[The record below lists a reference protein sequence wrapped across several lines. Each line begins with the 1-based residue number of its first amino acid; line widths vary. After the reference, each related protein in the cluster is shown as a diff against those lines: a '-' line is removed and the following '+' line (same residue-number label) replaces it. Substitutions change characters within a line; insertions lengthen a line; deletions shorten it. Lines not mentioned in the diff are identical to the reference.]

1 MSEHGVEQA
10 AGEQSQRISSG
21 GLTEDIRGVM
31 ADIERRLDRLRMAH
45 TEREREREELEQR
58 SSEVQQRADELEA
71 AALELAEH
79 RREHEAAVAAAE
91 ARFVEL
97 DRREVT
103 AREAFEQAKARH
115 DATRAELAEQGQA
128 IAHDRE
134 QLDADR
140 KTFEDERARI
150 EELAEEAAQQ
160 VRDLEEDRAALEAT
174 ARELDERQKD
184 LDSQASTMA
193 EKWKELEQH
202 KAALSARA
210 EQLKEQDR
218 KLAELSRQAAEQRE
232 KLSGDSSDLEQQ
244 KRWLAEQT
252 KQADLLRARVKQL
265 ESELEVARAQAAE
278 AVQASGNGEADQEAL
293 RELEFTK
300 TKLRDAAEMIASLR
314 EQLDKARDKRSDAGP
329 AAPASDEHLDRRKR
343 RLEYVRQALRR
354 EQEKV
359 AKASALLRER
369 SAALAKQAT
378 SGADHATTSTP
389 ARPAKAGPIVAVARL
404 GTGMAGVAIALAV
417 LAGVSWLAAG
427 EFAKPTYAASVT
439 VAHDARGR
447 NVLAEDLAGW
457 QAFHESLMQDPR
469 FFEFAAERMRQ
480 RGLLGL
486 GDAVAMK
493 TFVEGSVSWVSGRD
507 GEIKL
512 EIREQGAD
520 RAERVAETLA
530 IALVGQANAARERRP
545 DGLPSVVSQEAKA
558 EARPLTNEQP
568 IYAGG
573 IMVGLTLLSAMLG
586 GVFSRRMGRLREQVA
601 AEGATAIDEMG
612 EDQERRISI
621 G

>member
-10 AGEQSQRISSG
+10 ASDQTHRATSG

-45 TEREREREELEQR
+45 SEREREREELEQR
-58 SSEVQQRADELEA
+58 SADVQQRADELETLA
-71 AALELAEH
+71 NELAEH

-91 ARFVEL
+91 ARFTEL
-97 DRREVT
+97 DKREAV
-103 AREAFEQAKARH
+103 AREAFAEAKARH
-115 DATRAELAEQGQA
+115 DATRRELAERGGA
-128 IAHDRE
+128 ITQE
-134 QLDADR
+134 QEKLDAER
-140 KTFEDERARI
+140 QAFQDERTRI

-184 LDSQASTMA
+184 LDGQASTMA

-202 KAALSARA
+202 KAALTARA

-252 KQADLLRARVKQL
+252 KQTDLLRARVKQL
-265 ESELEVARAQAAE
+265 EGELETARSAVAEAAQATSEATTDKATLHELEVTRA
-278 AVQASGNGEADQEAL
+278 
-293 RELEFTK
+293 
-300 TKLRDAAEMIASLR
+300 KLHDAAEIIAALR
-314 EQLDKARDKRSDAGP
+314 EQLDQARAQRGGGES
-329 AAPASDEHLDRRKR
+329 AAPVSDEHLDRRKR
-343 RLEYVRQALRR
+343 RLGYVRQALRQ

-369 SAALAKQAT
+369 SAALARQAT
-378 SGADHATTSTP
+378 GGAVPTTATTR
-389 ARPAKAGPIVAVARL
+389 AKPAKVGPIAGIARL
-404 GTGMAGVAIALAV
+404 GVGMAGVAFALAV
-417 LAGVSWLAAG
+417 LAGVSWIAAG

-457 QAFHESLMQDPR
+457 QAFHESLMKDPR
-469 FFEFAAERMRQ
+469 FYEFAAERMRQ

-486 GDAVAMK
+486 GDAVSMK
-493 TFVEGSVSWVSGRD
+493 SFIEGSVSWVSGRD
-507 GEIKL
+507 GELKL

-545 DGLPSVVSQEAKA
+545 DGLPSVVSHEATA
-558 EARPLTNEQP
+558 DSRPLTNEQP
-568 IYAGG
+568 LYAGG
-573 IMVGLTLLSAMLG
+573 IMAGLTLFSAALG
-586 GVFSRRMGRLREQVA
+586 GLFSRRLGRLREQVA
-601 AEGATAIDEMG
+601 AEGATAYDEMG
-612 EDQERRISI
+612 EEKEGRISI